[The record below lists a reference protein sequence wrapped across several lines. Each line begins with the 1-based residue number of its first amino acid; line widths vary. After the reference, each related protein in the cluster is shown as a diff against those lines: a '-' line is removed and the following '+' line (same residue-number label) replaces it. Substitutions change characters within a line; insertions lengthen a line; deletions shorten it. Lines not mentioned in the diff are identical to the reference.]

1 MSSPPSIEL
10 VERAATMFLQAQHA
24 VALTG
29 AGISTPSGIPD
40 FRSRDSGLWTRYD
53 PFAVASISAFRYHP
67 MDVLEWV
74 KPLVS
79 QITSAKPNAAHTA
92 LARLES
98 GQHLDGVIT
107 QNIDGLHTKAG
118 SRHVFEIHGHLRT
131 ATCTSC
137 YRRSD
142 TNDLIEAFVKNNVIP
157 RCAFCGGLLKPD
169 IVLFGE
175 QLPFEVVQGAEEL
188 LRTCDLLLIAGSV
201 PSKYF
206 VNMMILI
213 AGSSLEVPPA
223 ATMPVAALNQGAGLI
238 IVNHDATYLDERA
251 DLVFHQDVLDVLP
264 QIANEVLDG

>member
-188 LRTCDLLLIAGSV
+188 LRTCDLLLIAGS
-201 PSKYF
+201 
-206 VNMMILI
+206 
-213 AGSSLEVPPA
+213 SLEVTPA